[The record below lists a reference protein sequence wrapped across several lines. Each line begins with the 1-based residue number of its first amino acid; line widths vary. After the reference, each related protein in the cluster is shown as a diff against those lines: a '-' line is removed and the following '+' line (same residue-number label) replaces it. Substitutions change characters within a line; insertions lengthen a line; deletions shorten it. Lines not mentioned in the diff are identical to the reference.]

1 MSHNNRLSR
10 TDEQDWRDTLAAPE
24 PLDQDPGEPAT
35 PDPPW
40 PAKSDVEFVDA
51 LQDQG
56 RLGRRP

>member
-1 MSHNNRLSR
+1 MAHNNRLSR
-10 TDEQDWRDTLAAPE
+10 RDEQAWVESLAE
-24 PLDQDPGEPAT
+24 PIDQDPGEPGT

-51 LQDQG
+51 LHDQG